1 MQDAPAVYFV
11 RPTAENVKRIAEDCA
26 KQVRTDS
33 KCASTYVRVSSSF
46 MSINVCVCIVWCI
59 RMCVNRLCE
68 HGTFYA
74 LEASINGRTRQ
85 YSTVHDRTVYDRSP
99 QNSAVYGRSPQNS
112 AVYDR
117 SPQNSAVQGRTHIKH

>member
-26 KQVRTDS
+26 KQVRADS

-59 RMCVNRLCE
+59 RMCVNKLCE
-68 HGTFYA
+68 HGTFHA
-74 LEASINGRTRQ
+74 LEASINDRTRQ
-85 YSTVHDRTVYDRSP
+85 NTTRQNTTLQNSTVHDSTVHGSTVYD
-99 QNSAVYGRSPQNS
+99 NAVHCST
-112 AVYDR
+112 V
-117 SPQNSAVQGRTHIKH
+117 HE